1 VKAVDG
7 LVGVCKDVVV
17 PLVLRSFA
25 WEDAGD
31 DFECHYDYNV
41 EAGSFSYTPEA
52 APVGTTPSECAW
64 QVRHTCTSTFSL
76 AVTSRSHYRESSQGR
91 SGSRDSVHYEHNLV
105 EAASSVDVDDS
116 LVVSE
121 AQVPV
126 AANFDEALDDVE
138 VAQAAEAS
146 QGAESNWSAVQ
157 ADSLYFESME
167 VEDLPLVDPM
177 VIDPWW
183 WQGVVT
189 FEYTP
194 RQWMWMLL

>member
-1 VKAVDG
+1 
-7 LVGVCKDVVV
+7 
-17 PLVLRSFA
+17 
-25 WEDAGD
+25 
-31 DFECHYDYNV
+31 
-41 EAGSFSYTPEA
+41 
-52 APVGTTPSECAW
+52 
-64 QVRHTCTSTFSL
+64 
-76 AVTSRSHYRESSQGR
+76 
-91 SGSRDSVHYEHNLV
+91 V